1 MYISCCGGGDV
12 QYDDCASHPETE
24 QEVAPYRKAQ
34 QERQQQQQI
43 HQQHHPISQITNLDN
58 KRMTLTAAYLLFSI
72 FVC

>member
-34 QERQQQQQI
+34 QERQQQQKYINSTILFPKLQI
-43 HQQHHPISQITNLDN
+43 ST
-58 KRMTLTAAYLLFSI
+58 TSE
-72 FVC
+72 